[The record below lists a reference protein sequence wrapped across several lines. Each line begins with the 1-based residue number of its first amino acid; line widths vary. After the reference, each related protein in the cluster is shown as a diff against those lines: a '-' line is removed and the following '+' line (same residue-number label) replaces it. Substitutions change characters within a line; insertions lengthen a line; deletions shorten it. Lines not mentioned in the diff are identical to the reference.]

1 MKPSGAQNRAG
12 LASRMQ
18 REEEAHALVPL
29 RLSNLEEADQQ
40 AARGLLAAFFDGT
53 LGDPDILQIN
63 LPDVTCDENRELAI
77 PQIQR
82 LRRIAQ
88 VEQIRQDAKE
98 PRDMMSALRLLIRL
112 DGSQRP
118 DVELTREAVW
128 TLIERL
134 QDLEWPSVVAE
145 PQAAPN
151 EITRRRWR
159 AQLYRLRQLLL
170 NAADDVAEYRRLGP
184 PVPGVVIRPGDSVAD
199 KLGRMSRIALYAQE
213 MALVA
218 LRHQAMNPAALPSER
233 HAAVIKAVGVMGLN
247 YPNAETAE
255 WVEKVLELTKTP
267 DGGAQVLGD
276 ESSREP

>member
-18 REEEAHALVPL
+18 REEDARSLVPL

-40 AARGLLAAFFDGT
+40 AARQLLAAFFDGT

-63 LPDVTCDENRELAI
+63 LPEVGDNDRVLAI

-88 VEQIRQDAKE
+88 VEQIRRDAKE

-128 TLIERL
+128 ALIERL
-134 QDLEWPSVVAE
+134 QDLEWPEVVAE
-145 PQAAPN
+145 PQASPS
-151 EITRRRWR
+151 ETIRRKWR
-159 AQLYRLRQLLL
+159 AQLHRLRQLLL
-170 NAADDVAEYRRLGP
+170 NAADDVADYRSLGP
-184 PVPGVVIRPGDSVAD
+184 PVPGVVIHPGDSVAD

-276 ESSREP
+276 ESRREP